1 MHPPFIRRGHC
12 DRVRSRFAVLYY
24 QAALCSRRDEFV
36 AGNVVLTGFMGTGK
50 SEVGRLLAETLG
62 LEWVDTDDL
71 IESRHGLIT
80 EIFASNGEEAFREM
94 ERAVA
99 VELAERSG
107 LVISTGGRLM
117 LDPDN
122 ASLLSNRSRVFCLTA
137 GVDEVLRRVSLQEGP
152 VRPLLAHHNPVER
165 AADLLR
171 QRAAGYAAFEQVETD
186 NRTLDEV
193 VAEIAQRLEADI

>member
-1 MHPPFIRRGHC
+1 M
-12 DRVRSRFAVLYY
+12 
-24 QAALCSRRDEFV
+24 

-137 GVDEVLRRVSLQEGP
+137 GVDEVLRRVSLQDGP

-165 AADLLR
+165 TADLLR